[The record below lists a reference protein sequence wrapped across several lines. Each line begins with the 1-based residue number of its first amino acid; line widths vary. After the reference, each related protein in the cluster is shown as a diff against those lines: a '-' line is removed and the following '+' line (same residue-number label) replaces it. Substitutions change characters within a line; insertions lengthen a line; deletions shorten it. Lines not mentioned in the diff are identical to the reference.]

1 MISSTRSRFRK
12 DRVREIMRTLGHWDQ
27 AIVLGQLAP
36 VRRNG
41 AVEPTRSLMKSPL
54 VLPFLP
60 DIGVVTKFCREPE
73 ELGIVNVAVHELYGQ
88 PFRLA
93 IGQNSSSTVE
103 ACRVLNVPIQMTFV
117 GWYQCRPEDYRL
129 RDGQAMWELY
139 WDGAPN
145 EKPFEFGSDA
155 VANVMYM
162 LGVKRWK

>member
-1 MISSTRSRFRK
+1 MT
-12 DRVREIMRTLGHWDQ
+12 
-27 AIVLGQLAP
+27 
-36 VRRNG
+36 
-41 AVEPTRSLMKSPL
+41 
-54 VLPFLP
+54 
-60 DIGVVTKFCREPE
+60 
-73 ELGIVNVAVHELYGQ
+73 VAVHELYGQ
-88 PFRLA
+88 EFRLCL
-93 IGQNSSSTVE
+93 GEHSSSTVE
-103 ACRVLNVPIQMTFV
+103 ACRVLNVPISMHFE